1 MLGFACPNG
10 GFASSLRD
18 MSSMLL
24 IILHGA
30 LMAGVILRVLLRRP
44 ARGVALAWLT
54 LALALP
60 YLGAILYFLIG
71 ERRVPRSRAD
81 RLLKMRA
88 DFRRLAKPHVE
99 RHRVSDD
106 TVQSHDSRALQKA
119 GLSFFGVPPIAG
131 NSLVLASDTLEM
143 LGRIAADIDTAR
155 HSVLMEFYIWNDG
168 GLTAEVRD
176 ALIRAAGRGVECLVL
191 IDAMGAGTWW
201 RSNGP
206 AQLRAAGVKL
216 REALPVGLLRGL
228 AGRTDLR
235 LHRKIVVI
243 DGAVAW
249 TGSMNM
255 VDPRYFKRDAGVGE
269 WVDAMTR
276 IEGPVAGLLAAV
288 MIGDWIAET
297 GENLDTVVQDTRLAV
312 AEPKGD
318 VPAQVIASGPGES
331 GEGLLQVMLALINAA
346 DREVIITTPYF
357 VPEDQLVTAL
367 RGAAARGVKVVIV
380 LPKRIDSI
388 MVRYASRS
396 FFDEVIEMGGEIREF
411 RNGLLHTKSITID
424 GAVALFGTANFDMRS
439 LWLNYEV
446 SLLVY
451 GGSFIAELRRL
462 QAVYIDGSDEV
473 RLVPWPKRPLVERL
487 RESALRLLSPLL

>member
-1 MLGFACPNG
+1 MT
-10 GFASSLRD
+10 SI
-18 MSSMLL
+18 LL
-24 IILHGA
+24 ILLHGA

-44 ARGVALAWLT
+44 ARGVALAWLM
-54 LALALP
+54 LAMALP

-71 ERRVPRSRAD
+71 ERRIPRSRAE
-81 RLLKMRA
+81 RMAKLRA
-88 DFRRLAKPHVE
+88 DFRRLAAPHVQH
-99 RHRVSDD
+99 HRVPDD
-106 TVQSHDSRALQKA
+106 AEQSHDSKALQKA
-119 GLSFFGVPPIAG
+119 ALSFFGVPPIAG
-131 NSLVLASDTLEM
+131 NSLTLASNTLDM
-143 LGRIAADIDTAR
+143 LSRIAADIDTAQR
-155 HSVLMEFYIWNDG
+155 SVVMEFYIWNEG

-191 IDAMGAGTWW
+191 IDAMGAGEWW
-201 RSNGP
+201 RSGEP
-206 AQLRAAGVKL
+206 AQLRNAGVKL

-243 DGAVAW
+243 DGAIAW

-255 VDPRYFKRDAGVGE
+255 VDPRYFKQDAGVGE

-276 IEGPVAGLLAAV
+276 IEGPVAGLLASV

-297 GENLDTVVQDTRLAV
+297 GDDLEKVVQDTQLTV
-312 AEPKGD
+312 AEPRGD
-318 VPAQVIASGPGES
+318 VPVQVLASGPGES

-396 FFDEVIEMGGEIREF
+396 FFDEILEMGGEIRQF
-411 RNGLLHTKSITID
+411 REGLLHTKSITID
-424 GAVALFGTANFDMRS
+424 GNVAMFGTANFDMRS

-446 SLLVY
+446 SLLVF
-451 GGSFIAELRRL
+451 GGPFIIELRRL
-462 QAVYIDGSDEV
+462 QAAYIDGSEV
-473 RLVPWPKRPLVERL
+473 VSLVPWPKRPLAERL